1 MSNEKEGSKQY
12 VYRTHCKLKCCL
24 QNNHMVPF
32 IAQGT
37 FHTLWSSSF
46 HVSVDTHNTVTMEDL
61 LFNLK
66 AVLKMYNRDIL
77 YPREYES

>member
-1 MSNEKEGSKQY
+1 
-12 VYRTHCKLKCCL
+12 
-24 QNNHMVPF
+24 MVPF

-37 FHTLWSSSF
+37 FHTLGSGSF
-46 HVSVDTHNTVTMEDL
+46 QVSVDTHNIVTMEDL